1 MDIPLLIIDYGM
13 GNLRSV
19 INAFAAIDCQASI
32 SKNPEDMKRAK
43 RIVLPGVGAFG
54 DGMANLRIGGWV
66 DALEEEIQRK
76 GKPFLG
82 LCLGMQLLATKGTE
96 HGIHNGL
103 NWIAGISEKIPN
115 QKGNLRVPHIGWNE
129 VKFTKKGGLYTGL
142 GDSQNFYFVH
152 SYYLSPNDNTAVNGV
167 CEYGIEFAASI
178 EKDNIFATQFHPE
191 KSQVAGLTV
200 LKNFMHLDG

>member
-19 INAFAAIDCQASI
+19 LNAFTAIGCQAAI

-54 DGMANLRIGGWV
+54 DGMENLRISGWI
-66 DALEEEIQRK
+66 DALDEEIQHK

-96 HGIHNGL
+96 HGIHDGL
-103 NWIAGISEKIPN
+103 NWIAGTSEKLPN
-115 QKGNLRVPHIGWNE
+115 MEGNLRVPHIGWNE
-129 VKFTKKGGLYTGL
+129 VIFTKKGGLFSGL
-142 GDSQNFYFVH
+142 GDFQTFYFVH
-152 SYYLSPNDNTAVNGV
+152 SYYLSPEDNSVVTGV
-167 CEYGIEFAASI
+167 CEYGNEFAASV
-178 EKDNIFATQFHPE
+178 EKNNILATQFHPE
-191 KSQVAGLTV
+191 KSQKAGLAV
-200 LKNFMHLDG
+200 LKNFMNLYG